1 MQLHRYAANT
11 NLGNARDNNEDTYV
25 CIAER
30 GLWIVA
36 DGMGGLGDGE
46 AASAITVYTLVT
58 MIKEGHGVNQA
69 IATAHQI
76 IKEYAS
82 SDAQGTNMGTTLVLL
97 LSQGSRYSIFW
108 VGDSR
113 GYLFNGS
120 LKQIT
125 RDHSLLQSLVDNG
138 ELTAQQAELEPRKNA
153 ITKALGVQQLETVRA
168 DSISKKWQPGE
179 KILLCSDGLSDFVDA
194 EEITQILRAKGSDQD
209 RVDNLIE
216 KALSAGGRDNI
227 TVVLVEAPASV
238 AKTESD
244 PEVPAE
250 VDILK
255 NQQDEKDDSATRV
268 IDQDRWKRL

>member
-1 MQLHRYAANT
+1 MLISIFLPITSICLPPPQEFSLQLHRCAAST

-58 MIKEGHGVNQA
+58 MIKQGHGVNQA
-69 IATAHQI
+69 IETAHQI

-97 LSQGSRYSIFW
+97 LSQGSLYNIFW

-125 RDHSLLQSLVDNG
+125 RDHSLLQSLVDKG
-138 ELTAQQAELEPRKNA
+138 ELTAAEAELDPRKNA
-153 ITKALGVQQLETVRA
+153 ITKALGVQQLESVRA
-168 DSISKKWQPGE
+168 DSISGKWQPGE
-179 KILLCSDGLSDFVDA
+179 KILLCSDGLSDFVDD
-194 EEITQILRAKGSDQD
+194 EEITQILRAEGSDQD

-238 AKTESD
+238 ARFGGQ
-244 PEVPAE
+244 V
-250 VDILK
+250 LC
-255 NQQDEKDDSATRV
+255 
-268 IDQDRWKRL
+268 